1 VRDLSQLRILAQQ
14 EYAPALVTT
23 EKNPEKPGEI
33 RFIEHWNASVEW
45 FMNVSA
51 SELVDRVE
59 VLTAA

>member
-1 VRDLSQLRILAQQ
+1 LSHLRTLAKQ

-23 EKNPEKPGEI
+23 EENPEKPGEI

-51 SELVDRVE
+51 SELVDCVE